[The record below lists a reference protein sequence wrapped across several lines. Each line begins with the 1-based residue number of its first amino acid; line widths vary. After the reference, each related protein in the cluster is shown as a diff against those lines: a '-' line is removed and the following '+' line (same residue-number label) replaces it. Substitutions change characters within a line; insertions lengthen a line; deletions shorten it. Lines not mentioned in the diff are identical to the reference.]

1 MMMTQRS
8 RHYGIAFVNLLLFA
22 GLFMLHYSGIFALH
36 ILHANPIILIPC
48 LVAFSMFSEEWV
60 AAFTG
65 MTVGIFMDSVAS
77 GSYCFNTILFML
89 LGVATS
95 FTVHY
100 LFNSNIRSAIMLSLS
115 ASLIYFLTRWMVF
128 HTVGDNISNSIF
140 YLLRFGLPSVIYTN
154 LFIVPLFYLQRKFY
168 KTKIG

>member
-1 MMMTQRS
+1 MTQRS
-8 RHYGIAFVNLLLFA
+8 RHYCITLVNILLFSV
-22 GLFMLHYSGIFALH
+22 LFLLHYSGIFTLQ
-36 ILHANPIILIPC
+36 IFHANPIVLIPC

-65 MTVGIFMDSVAS
+65 MIVGIFMDSVAS
-77 GSYCFNTILFML
+77 GSYGFNTILFML

-100 LFNSNIRSAIMLSLS
+100 LFNSNIRSAIMLSLC
-115 ASLIYFLTRWMVF
+115 ASLIYFLTRWLVF
-128 HTVGDNISNSIF
+128 HTIGDSISNSIF

-168 KTKIG
+168 KIKIG